1 MEEGG
6 AVFWEIAFWVDP
18 EVGQEFSLFL
28 TEAPSVLSTYGE
40 WNQEERNSISN
51 YQADFSTEN
60 GLQPGETN
68 QNMKACKKVTYTVNK
83 DLI

>member
-40 WNQEERNSISN
+40 
-51 YQADFSTEN
+51 
-60 GLQPGETN
+60 
-68 QNMKACKKVTYTVNK
+68 
-83 DLI
+83 